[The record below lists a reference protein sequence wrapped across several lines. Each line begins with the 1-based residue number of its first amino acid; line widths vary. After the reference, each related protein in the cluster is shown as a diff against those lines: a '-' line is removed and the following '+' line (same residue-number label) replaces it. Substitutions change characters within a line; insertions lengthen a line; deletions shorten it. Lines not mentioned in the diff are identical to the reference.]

1 MKFNSAVHQ
10 TDCSGKQELG
20 QRDAGMGGGGLSQ
33 KFEYTF
39 MKPVSTSPS
48 SCQNTAINAG
58 LLCKRQRS
66 SKATG
71 SCNVTNG

>member
-1 MKFNSAVHQ
+1 MKFNSPVHQ
-10 TDCSGKQELG
+10 TDCSRKQEQG
-20 QRDAGMGGGGLSQ
+20 RRDAGMGGGGLTQ

-39 MKPVSTSPS
+39 VKPVSTSLS
-48 SCQNTAINAG
+48 SCQNMAINAR